1 MAKPV
6 TKQATYY
13 LAGRCF
19 QGDADLYIFT
29 CWNAEHTSCGCH
41 SVYGSELGTNIAALE
56 RMGYAVENLD
66 AAERAV
72 A

>member
-1 MAKPV
+1 M

-13 LAGRCF
+13 FFGRMPE
-19 QGDADLYIFT
+19 GDLFMFT
-29 CWNAEHTSCGCH
+29 CWNASHSSCGCH
-41 SVYGSELGTNIAALE
+41 SVYSNELRTNIEALE

-66 AAERAV
+66 ARRA